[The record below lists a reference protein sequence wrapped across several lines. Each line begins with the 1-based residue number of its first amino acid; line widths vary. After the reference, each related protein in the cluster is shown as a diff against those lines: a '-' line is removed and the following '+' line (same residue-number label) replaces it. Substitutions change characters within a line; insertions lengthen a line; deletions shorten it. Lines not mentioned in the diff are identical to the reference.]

1 MSLTIQDI
9 QALFNKKLPAA
20 AEKDPKRIQKIGKV
34 VYQFEIAGAGSWTL
48 DCASAKVTSG
58 AHPKPTCT
66 LTSTSLVFSELMEN
80 PKVKAVSLFMQG
92 KITIGGDPMVAL
104 ALGDLLDLIK

>member
-1 MSLTIQDI
+1 MALSVQDI
-9 QALFNKKLPAA
+9 QTLFNQKLPSA

-34 VYQFEIAGAGSWTL
+34 VYQFDIPGAGNWTM
-48 DCASAKVTSG
+48 DCSTAKVTSG
-58 AHPKPTCT
+58 THPKPTCT
-66 LTSTSLVFSELMEN
+66 LTASAAVFSELMEN

-104 ALGDLLDLIK
+104 ALGDLLDLVK